1 MFFFA
6 KNMSKNFGKL
16 LDYAKQFATVAPNLE
31 VIETETEY
39 KEVRHTKIYI
49 VRKKSRKLLMI

>member
-1 MFFFA
+1 
-6 KNMSKNFGKL
+6 MSKNFGKL